1 MNQLDTEKR
10 AQVLLALC
18 EGNSIRSITRMFNV
32 GKNTVARLLIDAGVA
47 CAVYQDENLKNLK
60 CERIQ
65 CDEIW
70 SYVGAKDRNVPADK
84 KGVFGY
90 GSVWTWVGMDADSK
104 LIASW
109 LIGDR
114 SADAACEFMKD
125 LASRLANRVQLTTD
139 GYNVYLNAVE
149 QAFGSGIDY
158 AMLVKIYGETSES
171 EKRYSPAECIGAKRE
186 SITGSPDKKHISTSY
201 VERQNLTM
209 RMHMRRFTRLTNAF
223 SKRVEHHVAAVALH
237 FMYYNFVKIHGSLK
251 VTPAMA
257 AGVTDHLWEMT
268 DVVRLVEEKEAA
280 DMEAKREAKA
290 GRDSSYGPALGHS
303 GSSAT
308 KAGRRFF

>member
-1 MNQLDTEKR
+1 MNQLDILTR
-10 AQVLLALC
+10 ARVLSALC
-18 EGNSIRSITRMFNV
+18 EGVSIRAICRMYSV

-47 CAVYQDENLKNLK
+47 CAVYQDEVLNNLN
-60 CERIQ
+60 CTRIQ

-84 KGVFGY
+84 KGLFGY

-104 LIASW
+104 LIAAW

-114 SADAACEFMKD
+114 SADAASEFMKD

-149 QAFGSGIDY
+149 QAFGSDIDY

-171 EKRYSPAECIGAKRE
+171 EKRYIPAECIGCKRDN
-186 SITGSPDKKHISTSY
+186 ITGYPDRKHVSTSY

-237 FMYYNFVKIHGSLK
+237 FMYYNFIKIHSTLR

-257 AGVTDHLWEMT
+257 AGVTDKLWEMT

-280 DMEAKREAKA
+280 DLEVKRARKA
-290 GRDSSYGPALGHS
+290 SRDSSYGSTG

-308 KAGRRFF
+308 KSSRRFY